1 MLFYFFFRSIR
12 MDTIVPDE
20 DNIGSAAPD
29 LSKPQVIGGLS
40 APNSFLKT
48 RSQCRQQES
57 EK

>member
-1 MLFYFFFRSIR
+1 

-40 APNSFLKT
+40 APKSFFKT